1 MTVFYVLLAAL
12 TLVLCLFAGPLAR
25 VLGIVNVPDGA
36 RKIHS
41 RETPLTGGLAIML
54 PVLIVAVVMTRSTD
68 FGPFYTTLAAGLG
81 FFLVFGL
88 IDDRQHI
95 RPLWRLAISVAA
107 CFVLLYAV
115 PALELSFLKLSFLP
129 EAIFLEGGAAI
140 FTVLCLVG
148 LQNAVNMADGK
159 NGLVIG
165 LALIWVFALLLFG
178 PAHLRPLF
186 IVFALGLAI
195 ALPFN
200 LRGVLFLG
208 DSGTYAISIVIGL
221 TTIYA
226 YNVNFATL
234 PADIVVLWF
243 LIPVVDCLRLMVT
256 RVIAGR
262 SPLNPDRNH
271 LHHILWQLMPWPGAL
286 AAYLALV
293 AAPGLLAALQPAWTL
308 LWVVFALSSY
318 VAIIGLTLRG
328 PAARRITS
336 F

>member
-1 MTVFYVLLAAL
+1 MTVFYVALAAL
-12 TLVLCLFAGPLAR
+12 TLVMCLFAGPLGGA
-25 VLGIVNVPDGA
+25 LGIVDVPDGA

-41 RETPLTGGLAIML
+41 RETPLTGGLSIML
-54 PVLIVAVVMTRSTD
+54 PVLIVAAVLARSTD

-81 FFLVFGL
+81 FFLVLGL
-88 IDDRQHI
+88 IDDHRHI
-95 RPLWRLAISVAA
+95 RPIWRLAASAAA
-107 CFVLLYAV
+107 CFAVLYAV
-115 PALELSFLKLSFLP
+115 PALEVSFLKFSFLAKP
-129 EAIFLEGGAAI
+129 TFLEGTAAV

-165 LALIWVFALLLFG
+165 LALIWVLALLLLG

-195 ALPFN
+195 VLPFN
-200 LRGVLFLG
+200 LRGFLFLG
-208 DSGTYAISIVIGL
+208 DSGTYAISMVIGL

-234 PADIVVLWF
+234 PADMVVLWF

-262 SPLNPDRNH
+262 SPLSPDRNH

-293 AAPGLLAALQPAWTL
+293 AAPGLLAVLQPAWTL

-318 VAIIGLTLRG
+318 FAIIGLNFRG
-328 PAARRITS
+328 PAARRIMS
-336 F
+336 V